1 MKLYIVLGNQ
11 LFPLKYLEDF
21 KDDHIIFMAEDNGLC
36 TYEKHHK
43 LKILLFLSAMRSYAD
58 NLKKNNFKIEYVK
71 IDTSDFKKE
80 YLEKLKKVR
89 QITEIP
95 NFWKS
100 LANNP
105 ETLER
110 TWTSL
115 QQVMKDGTL
124 NPVVKEMIYIAV
136 SITNGCEYCIKS
148 HSLAAKKK
156 GATEEMLSEMIA
168 VTGMANET
176 NRLVEGYQVEV
187 DDVYK

>member
-1 MKLYIVLGNQ
+1 M
-11 LFPLKYLEDF
+11 F
-21 KDDHIIFMAEDNGLC
+21 KPISENEAKGKVKEIFEEIKTA
-36 TYEKHHK
+36 
-43 LKILLFLSAMRSYAD
+43 
-58 NLKKNNFKIEYVK
+58 
-71 IDTSDFKKE
+71 
-80 YLEKLKKVR
+80 R
-89 QITEIP
+89 QITEVP

-100 LANNP
+100 LANNH

-115 QQVMKDGTL
+115 KQVMKKGALD
-124 NPVVKEMIYIAV
+124 PVVKELIYVAV
-136 SITNGCEYCIKS
+136 SITNGSEYCIKS